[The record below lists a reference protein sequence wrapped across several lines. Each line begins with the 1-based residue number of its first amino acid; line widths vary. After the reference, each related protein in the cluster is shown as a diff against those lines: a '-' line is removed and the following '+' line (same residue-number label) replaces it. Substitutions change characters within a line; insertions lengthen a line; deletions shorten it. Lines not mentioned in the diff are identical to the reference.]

1 MIALSTPQ
9 FVRRML
15 VIALAG
21 GLVLAFGNT
30 PLIAQETTVN
40 QVAEANVDEAAVD
53 GESVIATRNL
63 LGIIRDGGIVMLPIL
78 LCSFVLVV
86 FVFERTISLR
96 RGRVVPSPFVKRFL
110 HQLRNGELTQDAALA
125 ICDENATPIAAV
137 FAAGVRRWG
146 RPAVEVEQA
155 VLDAGERAVNG
166 LRAYLRVF
174 NGIATVSPLLGL
186 LGTVFGIIE
195 AFNAIAKTQAMG
207 RPELLAG
214 GISEALLTTAA
225 GLVVAI
231 PALIFYHYFVSRVD
245 QLTAELDALGQE
257 LVEEIAADGRLSR
270 EGAKSARTARRGTA
284 AA

>member
-1 MIALSTPQ
+1 MSASRNARFARQLA
-9 FVRRML
+9 MLL
-15 VIALAG
+15 VITAMVVARMASNSLAQD
-21 GLVLAFGNT
+21 A
-30 PLIAQETTVN
+30 TVVPT
-40 QVAEANVDEAAVD
+40 VAVEESASDD
-53 GESVIATRNL
+53 GSIIATRNL
-63 LGIIRDGGIVMLPIL
+63 LGMIRDGGVVMLPIIV
-78 LCSFVLVV
+78 CSFVLVV

-96 RGRVVPSPFVKRFL
+96 RGRVIPSPFVKRFM
-110 HQLRNGELTQDAALA
+110 HQLRAGELTPEAALA
-125 ICDENATPIAAV
+125 ICDENDSAVANV

-155 VLDAGERAVNG
+155 VLDAGERAVTG
-166 LRAYLRVF
+166 LRRYIRVF
-174 NGIATVSPLLGL
+174 NGISTISPLLGL

-245 QLTAELDALGQE
+245 QLTVELDSLGQE

-270 EGAKSARTARRGTA
+270 EGGRASRSARRSTA
-284 AA
+284 A

>member
-1 MIALSTPQ
+1 MVLT
-9 FVRRML
+9 V
-15 VIALAG
+15 
-21 GLVLAFGNT
+21 LVLGRLVT
-30 PLIAQETTVN
+30 SSSAQESIEVGP
-40 QVAEANVDEAAVD
+40 V
-53 GESVIATRNL
+53 SVEQQDVEGQAIATRNL
-63 LGIIRDGGIVMLPIL
+63 LGIIRDGGIVMLPII

-96 RGRVVPSPFVKRFL
+96 RGRVIPSPFVKRFM
-110 HQLRNGELTQDAALA
+110 HQLRAGELSPEAALA
-125 ICDENATPIAAV
+125 ICDENESAVAQV

-155 VLDAGERAVNG
+155 VLDAGERAVTS
-166 LRAYLRVF
+166 LRRYIRVF
-174 NGIATVSPLLGL
+174 NGISTISPLLGL

-245 QLTAELDALGQE
+245 QLTVELDALGQE
-257 LVEEIAADGRLSR
+257 LVEEIAADGRLAR
-270 EGAKSARTARRGTA
+270 EGGRARSTRRSTA
-284 AA
+284 A